1 MAKGSGN
8 TRCSSHGGNPYHVNG
23 VRKEYWELPQ
33 SQQRTVQSLM
43 KTYSKGMRD
52 NLREKTVMMKSDGKE
67 IQVGFNREGCD
78 HLVRDAM
85 MKLSGKYFSK
95 NSLYN
100 FDRILE
106 KAVELPSSHALYKER
121 HDGKTK
127 FFKYTDNEGRG
138 VIIKVAYN
146 PTAGD
151 KKRYFPYSLDD
162 KKRLGPPLPH
172 SERREAERGIAT
184 AGSTSFEASGS
195 EIHYLTR

>member
-121 HDGKTK
+121 HDEKTK

-162 KKRLGPPLPH
+162 I
-172 SERREAERGIAT
+172 S
-184 AGSTSFEASGS
+184 
-195 EIHYLTR
+195 